1 MTLEHG
7 LKKLGT
13 ADRIGGCIRAR
24 LVALR
29 FSDLP
34 YFCFQLITF
43 DVSRDSGFE

>member
-13 ADRIGGCIRAR
+13 VGGIGGCIRAR

-29 FSDLP
+29 LSDYL
-34 YFCFQLITF
+34 TF
-43 DVSRDSGFE
+43 VSN